1 MEKAK
6 TERNYGIDLLR
17 IFAMMM
23 IVLLH
28 VINQG
33 GVLNATHENI
43 INRAMAEFFVAAAYG
58 AVNCYAL
65 VSGYVGMNSKHK
77 YSSLIQLYFQ
87 VIFYT
92 VITTSVF
99 YFLNPDLIGPKN
111 FLDAFLPVSNESY
124 WYFTAYF
131 GMFFFAPFLNKMLI
145 SLDEKDAKA
154 LGITIVFVLSFI
166 PCVFQKDVF
175 KSEWG
180 YSMLWLLALY
190 LLGGCIKII
199 EPAKK
204 IKKRALLLIFIVCI
218 LITFLSTLLRGI
230 NKYTFL
236 LTYTSPTV
244 LIGSVSVLVLFS
256 QFNICGLLKKLISF
270 FAPLSFGVYLAH
282 TEPHIFNEVLLGR
295 FSSFG
300 AFSPDKFVIAVF
312 TTVSAIWIVCS
323 MIDYVRLKLF
333 KFLRIKELS
342 IRLESF
348 FAKLFC

>member
-6 TERNYGIDLLR
+6 TERNYGIDFLR
-17 IFAMMM
+17 IIAMIM

-33 GVLNATHENI
+33 GVLNATGENI
-43 INRAMAEFFVAAAYG
+43 INRALAEFFVAAAYG

-99 YFLNPDLIGPKN
+99 YFLKPEMIGVKN

-131 GMFFFAPFLNKMLI
+131 GMFFFAPFLNRMLL
-145 SLDEKDAKA
+145 SLSKREARTLA
-154 LGITIVFVLSFI
+154 FTIVIILSVI

-180 YSMLWLLALY
+180 YSMIWLLALY
-190 LLGGCIKII
+190 LLGGCIKIT
-199 EPAKK
+199 ESEKK
-204 IKKRALLLIFIVCI
+204 LKKGVLLLIFLICVI
-218 LITFLSTLLRGI
+218 ITFLSTLLRGI

-282 TEPHIFNEVLLGR
+282 NEPHIFNEVLRGR

-312 TTVSAIWIVCS
+312 ATVLAIWLVCS